1 MLGQG
6 KDVGVKELGAG
17 AGGVKWPLCSQLT
30 TAVAQFP
37 LVQLFHLSLLSR
49 GFGSHTTLYCLPD
62 LTTLGHVFL
71 IHSFLF
77 YFAVL

>member
-37 LVQLFHLSLLSR
+37 LVLLFHFSLLSR